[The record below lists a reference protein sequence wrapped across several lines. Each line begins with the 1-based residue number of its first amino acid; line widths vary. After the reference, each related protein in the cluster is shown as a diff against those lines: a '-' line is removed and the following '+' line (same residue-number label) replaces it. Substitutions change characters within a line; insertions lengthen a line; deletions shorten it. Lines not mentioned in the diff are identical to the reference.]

1 MEQTAGKGQRG
12 NKWHSARGKNLLFSI
27 ALKFDDLTG
36 PHFQAY
42 DQFSINE
49 MAALS
54 VVDFLAAHSIKA
66 KIKWPNDIYVND
78 RKICGMLIE
87 NSIQAGRIAWSIVG
101 IGINVNQTVFSRDTG
116 NPTSMA
122 LETTSD
128 STSAPEELDI
138 REALQEFMDIFKG
151 YMNRYLHISGG
162 LGKLH
167 LLYLAQLWR
176 INEHHRFRDYRATP
190 AGHHEGPM
198 GILTETGDSARIFRE
213 NNRSLRCRT
222 TRCGRGRWNNLRIRI
237 QGIGYIL

>member
-1 MEQTAGKGQRG
+1 
-12 NKWHSARGKNLLFSI
+12 
-27 ALKFDDLTG
+27 
-36 PHFQAY
+36 
-42 DQFSINE
+42 

-87 NSIQAGRIAWSIVG
+87 NSLQAGRIAWSIVG
-101 IGINVNQTVFSRDTG
+101 IGINVNQTEFSRDTG

-122 LETTSD
+122 LETARD

-151 YMNRYLHISGG
+151 YTNRYLHISGG

-167 LLYLAQLWR
+167 LLYLAHKR
-176 INEHHRFRDYRATP
+176 IPPIPRLPGHTYRTP
-190 AGHHEGPM
+190 RRADGHSDRNRRLSKDFP
-198 GILTETGDSARIFRE
+198 RK
-213 NNRSLRCRT
+213 NNRSLRCRA

-237 QGIGYIL
+237 QGNRLHPVIAVLNQKSIFARFSERKTRIFCLTKTIIS